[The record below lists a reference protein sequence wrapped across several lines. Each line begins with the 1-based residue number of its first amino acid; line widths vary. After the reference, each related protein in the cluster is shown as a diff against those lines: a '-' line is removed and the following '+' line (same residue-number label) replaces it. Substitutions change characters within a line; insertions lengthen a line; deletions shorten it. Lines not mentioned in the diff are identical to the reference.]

1 MSCILPIVKVG
12 RRSPPIASNDYEKEV
27 AEFHHKYVPEDQR
40 DELTRNLSLDHVL
53 SVLRNSREYV
63 LFCQVMEN
71 GVFRDKKMRFSFSIR
86 RGIYFF

>member
-1 MSCILPIVKVG
+1 MYTSNRESGTPV
-12 RRSPPIASNDYEKEV
+12 PPIASNDYEKEV

-53 SVLRNSREYV
+53 SILQNSREYV

-71 GVFRDKKMRFSFSIR
+71 GVLGIRSCVLAFSIR